1 MKPQLIL
8 KPIEIENAETQ
19 RIYGYLRQTVEGFNN
34 YVADFFESIAIIS
47 EKGEALRQTHQ
58 TQEAAT
64 CDDEVH
70 YLEGRIEELR
80 LAMQMIATEM
90 GALVE
95 YSHAGTHADVGRP
108 ENEP

>member
-34 YVADFFESIAIIS
+34 YVADFFESIAILS
-47 EKGEALRQTHQ
+47 EKGEALRTNQP
-58 TQEAAT
+58 QEAAR
-64 CDDEVH
+64 CDEEVR
-70 YLEGRIEELR
+70 YLEARIEELR
-80 LAMQMIATEM
+80 LAMQMIAAEM

-95 YSHAGTHADVGRP
+95 YSHAGTHPDPGHP